1 MTKTM
6 ADSQSLLG
14 QTVSHYRII
23 ERLGG
28 GGMGVVYKAEDTDL
42 RRFAALK
49 FLPDDVARDPLAL
62 TRFQREA
69 QAASA
74 LNHPN
79 ICTIY
84 EIGTQDQRPFLV
96 MEFLDGETLKRL
108 IAGRPLEL
116 ELLLS
121 LAVEIADAL
130 DAAHAQGIIH
140 RDIKPANIFVTK
152 RSHAKILDFGLAK
165 QTTAS
170 SGSSDSAESENTVTD
185 DGAELYHL
193 TSPGSPLGTVAY
205 MSPEQVRAK
214 ELDTRTDLFSYGA
227 TLYEMATG
235 TLPFRGRS
243 QGVIFEAIL
252 NRAPI
257 PPGRLNPALPAE
269 LERIIHKALE
279 KDRDLRYQHA
289 SEIHADLRRLQR
301 DASSG
306 SVPLASSS
314 SFPAEDVSGP
324 VAASASSVLG
334 AEARRHKGTLIGI
347 AAGLLVVATGGY
359 LVTHRAKQPDPT
371 PTNLVVAKANPRRAI
386 AVLGFKNLSDKPE
399 YSWLSTALS
408 EMLTT
413 ELGQGDQLRTIPG
426 ESVAQ
431 MKLGLAL
438 PDADSFSRSTLNR
451 IRQNLGSDDVVLG
464 SYLPLGNGQLR
475 LDVRLQDT
483 VAGETVATV
492 SEKGKESEIDELV
505 GRAGT
510 ELRAKLGIAALS
522 EPQAEL
528 VKASLPSNP
537 EAARLYSE
545 GLQKLRL
552 FDALSARDL
561 LEKAEVLAPDHAP
574 THSALAEA
582 WAILGYDEKAREQ
595 AQRALDL
602 SVQFSPKERLLFEG
616 RAHELMH
623 EGEKAI
629 DSYREL
635 WGFFPDRI
643 DYGLLLV
650 RAQVAG
656 GHAADAV
663 NTLDALRKLPAS
675 DAESARLDLADANA
689 AGVQGDFKRQQS
701 AAARAAN
708 RARVIGAVLVEAEA
722 LLLEAHSRERM
733 GQTENAIQL
742 ITKSRELYSSAGYR
756 QAAARALLI
765 EGDILYDEGH
775 YEEAKKQYD
784 EALLVF
790 QETGAQGRIRSVL
803 ERIGNVYYQ
812 QGKLREAE
820 DYYKRTL
827 RLDREVHSPVG
838 LASDYGNIA
847 NALDGLGDL
856 KGALEMQQ
864 KSLAAFNQIGD
875 KRGATETLNNL
886 GNLFVELG
894 NFEEAKK
901 QYAQALAIAREIA
914 FRRGEP
920 YPISGTGDALLGQG
934 DLAAASKQYEQALA
948 LCQEMHD
955 EDFSAQIEVSMAFVA
970 LLEKRYSDGGGLARQ
985 AASVFEKSNSG
996 GNAAWAHAILAR
1008 NLLAAG
1014 NLADARM
1021 EATKAVTLSRQS
1033 TGQAPHFEATLADSR
1048 VKAKSGQA
1056 AEARQELEAMV
1067 STARKF
1073 GYRSYEYQARLA
1085 VTEIELSSGAASARA
1100 QLTALEN
1107 DAKGHGLLLVA
1118 NQARALNQTKEN

>member
-1 MTKTM
+1 M

-14 QTVSHYRII
+14 QRVSHYRII
-23 ERLGG
+23 EKLGG

-49 FLPDDVARDPLAL
+49 FLPDDVAGDPLAL

-84 EIGTQDQRPFLV
+84 EVGVQDHRPFLV

-108 IAGRPLEL
+108 IAGRPLGL
-116 ELLLS
+116 EPLLS

-130 DAAHAQGIIH
+130 DAAHSEGIIH

-170 SGSSDSAESENTVTD
+170 SGSSESAESENTVTD
-185 DGAELYHL
+185 DEGGEFYHL
-193 TSPGSPLGTVAY
+193 TSPGSPMGTVAY

-257 PPGRLNPALPAE
+257 SPGRLNPALPAE
-269 LERIIHKALE
+269 LERIIYKALE

-289 SEIHADLRRLQR
+289 SEIHTDLRRLQR

-306 SVPLASSS
+306 TVRLVSSS
-314 SFPAEDVSGP
+314 SLLAEDATVP
-324 VAASASSVLG
+324 AAPSASSILG

-359 LVTHRAKQPDPT
+359 LVTHRAKHPDPA
-371 PTNLVVAKANPRRAI
+371 PANPAVAKTNPRRAI
-386 AVLGFKNLSDKPE
+386 AVLGFKNLSEKPE

-431 MKLGLAL
+431 VKLGLAL
-438 PDADSFSRSTLNR
+438 PDADSFSRPTLNR

-483 VAGETVATV
+483 GAGETIATV
-492 SEKGKESEIDELV
+492 SEKGKESEIDDLV
-505 GRAGT
+505 RRAGT

-522 EPQAEL
+522 EPQSAL

-561 LEKAEVLAPDHAP
+561 LEKAAILAPNYAP

-582 WAILGYDEKAREQ
+582 WSILGYDEKAKDQ

-602 SVQFSPKERLLFEG
+602 SVQFSPTERLLIEG

-623 EGEKAI
+623 EGAKAI
-629 DSYREL
+629 DSYRQL
-635 WGFFPDRI
+635 WSFFPDRI

-663 NTLDALRKLPAS
+663 NTLEALRKLPAS
-675 DAESARLDLADANA
+675 DAESARLDLSDANA

-701 AAARAAN
+701 SAARAADK
-708 RARVIGAVLVEAEA
+708 ARSISAVLVEAEA

-733 GQTENAIQL
+733 GQTEESIQL

-765 EGDILYDEGH
+765 EGDILYDGGH

-784 EALLVF
+784 DALLVF
-790 QETGAQGRIRSVL
+790 QETGAKGRIRSVL
-803 ERIGNVYYQ
+803 ERIGNIYYQ

-864 KSLAAFNQIGD
+864 QSLAAFNQTGD

-894 NFEEAKK
+894 NLEEAKK
-901 QYAQALAIAREIA
+901 QYAQALAIAREISY
-914 FRRGEP
+914 RRGEP
-920 YPISGTGDALLGQG
+920 YPISGTGDALLAQG
-934 DLAAASKQYEQALA
+934 DLAGAAKQYEQALT
-948 LCQEMHD
+948 LSQEMHD
-955 EDFSAQIEVSMAFVA
+955 DDFTAQIQVAMAFVA
-970 LLEKRYSDGGGLARQ
+970 LLEKRYSDGEGLARQ
-985 AASVFEKSNSG
+985 AATVFEKSNSAG
-996 GNAAWAHAILAR
+996 TGTWAHAILAR

-1014 NLADARM
+1014 NFVEART
-1021 EATKAVTLSRQS
+1021 EATKSITLSQQS
-1033 TGQAPHFEATLADSR
+1033 TGQTPRFEATLADSR
-1048 VKAKSGQA
+1048 VKAKSREV
-1056 AEARQELEAMV
+1056 AEARQELESML
-1067 STARKF
+1067 STARRF
-1073 GYRSYEYQARLA
+1073 GYRAYEYQARLA
-1085 VTEIELSSGAASARA
+1085 VAEIELSSGAASARA

-1107 DAKGHGLLLVA
+1107 DARAHGLLLVA
-1118 NQARALNQTKEN
+1118 NQARALNQSKEN

>member
-1 MTKTM
+1 MTRTM

-49 FLPDDVARDPLAL
+49 FLPDDVARDSLAL

-84 EIGTQDQRPFLV
+84 EVGTQDQRPFLV
-96 MEFLDGETLKRL
+96 MEFLDGATLKRL
-108 IAGRPLEL
+108 IGGRPLEL

-170 SGSSDSAESENTVTD
+170 SGSSDSAESENTVTN

-257 PPGRLNPALPAE
+257 PPRRLNPALPAE
-269 LERIIHKALE
+269 LEWVIHKALE

-301 DASSG
+301 GASSG
-306 SVPLASSS
+306 SVRLASSS
-314 SFPAEDVSGP
+314 SFPVEDVSAP
-324 VAASASSVLG
+324 AAPSASSVLA

-359 LVTHRAKQPDPT
+359 LVTHRAKQQDPP
-371 PTNLVVAKANPRRAI
+371 PTNPVVAKANPRRTI

-413 ELGQGDQLRTIPG
+413 ELGLGDQLRTIPG

-431 MKLGLAL
+431 MKLGLTL
-438 PDADSFSRSTLNR
+438 PDADSFSRPTLNR

-483 VAGETVATV
+483 AAGETVATV

-505 GRAGT
+505 SRAGT
-510 ELRAKLGIAALS
+510 ELRTKLGIAALS
-522 EPQAEL
+522 GPQAEL

-561 LEKAEVLAPDHAP
+561 LEKAAVLAPDYAP

-582 WAILGYDEKAREQ
+582 WAILGYDEKAKDQ

-635 WGFFPDRI
+635 WEFFPDRI

-663 NTLDALRKLPAS
+663 NTLDALRKLPAA
-675 DAESARLDLADANA
+675 DVESARLDLADANA

-701 AAARAAN
+701 AAARAAD

-722 LLLEAHSRERM
+722 LLLEAYAQERM

-742 ITKSRELYSSAGYR
+742 ITKSRQLYSSAGYR
-756 QAAARALLI
+756 HAAARALLI

-790 QETGAQGRIRSVL
+790 QETGAMGRIRSVL
-803 ERIGNVYYQ
+803 ERTGNIYYQ

-864 KSLAAFNQIGD
+864 QSLAAFNQIGD

-934 DLAAASKQYEQALA
+934 DLAAATKQYEQALA

-970 LLEKRYSDGGGLARQ
+970 LLEKRYSDGEGLARQ
-985 AASVFEKSNSG
+985 AAPVFEKSNSG
-996 GNAAWAHAILAR
+996 GNAAWARAILAR

-1014 NLADARM
+1014 NLADART
-1021 EATKAVTLSRQS
+1021 EATKAMALSRQGS
-1033 TGQAPHFEATLADSR
+1033 GQAPHFEAALADSR

-1085 VTEIELSSGAASARA
+1085 VVEIGLSSGAASAHA

-1118 NQARALNQTKEN
+1118 NQARALKQAKEN

>member
-1 MTKTM
+1 M

-14 QTVSHYRII
+14 QRVSHYRII
-23 ERLGG
+23 EKLGG

-49 FLPDDVARDPLAL
+49 FLPDDVAGDPLAL

-84 EIGTQDQRPFLV
+84 EVGVQDHRPFLV

-108 IAGRPLEL
+108 IAGRPLGL

-130 DAAHAQGIIH
+130 DAAHTEGIIH

-170 SGSSDSAESENTVTD
+170 SGSSDSAESENTLTD
-185 DGAELYHL
+185 DAGGEFYHL
-193 TSPGSPLGTVAY
+193 TSPGSPMGTVAY
-205 MSPEQVRAK
+205 MSPEQVRAQ
-214 ELDTRTDLFSYGA
+214 ELDPRTDLFSYGA

-257 PPGRLNPALPAE
+257 PPGRLNSALPAE
-269 LERIIHKALE
+269 LERIIYKTLE

-289 SEIHADLRRLQR
+289 REIHTDLRRLQR
-301 DASSG
+301 DSSSG
-306 SVPLASSS
+306 SVRLVSSASLPVEYATV
-314 SFPAEDVSGP
+314 PAAP
-324 VAASASSVLG
+324 SASSILG
-334 AEARRHKGTLIGI
+334 AETRRHKGTLIGV
-347 AAGLLVVATGGY
+347 AAGLLVVAIGGY
-359 LVTHRAKQPDPT
+359 LVTHRAKQPDPA
-371 PTNLVVAKANPRRAI
+371 PANPAVAKTNPRRAI
-386 AVLGFKNLSDKPE
+386 AVLGFKNLSEKPE

-431 MKLGLAL
+431 VKLGLAL
-438 PDADSFSRSTLNR
+438 PDADSFSRPTLNR

-483 VAGETVATV
+483 VAGETIATV
-492 SEKGKESEIDELV
+492 SEKGKESEIDDLV
-505 GRAGT
+505 SRAGT

-522 EPQAEL
+522 EPQSAL
-528 VKASLPSNP
+528 VKASLPTNP

-552 FDALSARDL
+552 FDALFARDL
-561 LEKAEVLAPDHAP
+561 LEKAAILAPNYAP

-582 WAILGYDEKAREQ
+582 WSILGYDEKAKDQ

-602 SVQFSPKERLLFEG
+602 SVQFSPTERLLIEG

-623 EGEKAI
+623 EGAKAI
-629 DSYREL
+629 DSYRQL

-663 NTLDALRKLPAS
+663 NTLEALRKLPAS
-675 DAESARLDLADANA
+675 DAESARLDLSDANA

-701 AAARAAN
+701 SAARAADK
-708 RARVIGAVLVEAEA
+708 ARSIGAVLVEAEA

-733 GQTENAIQL
+733 GQTEESIQL

-756 QAAARALLI
+756 HAAARALLI
-765 EGDILYDEGH
+765 EGDILYDGGH
-775 YEEAKKQYD
+775 YEEAKKRYD
-784 EALLVF
+784 NALLVF
-790 QETGAQGRIRSVL
+790 QETGAKGRIRSVL
-803 ERIGNVYYQ
+803 ERVGNIYYQ

-827 RLDREVHSPVG
+827 RLDREIHSPVG

-847 NALDGLGDL
+847 NALDGIGDL

-864 KSLAAFNQIGD
+864 QSLAAFNQVGD

-901 QYAQALAIAREIA
+901 QYAQALAIAREISY
-914 FRRGEP
+914 RRGEP
-920 YPISGTGDALLGQG
+920 YPISGTGDALLAQG
-934 DLAAASKQYEQALA
+934 DLAGAAKQYEQALV
-948 LCQEMHD
+948 LSQEMHD
-955 EDFSAQIEVSMAFVA
+955 DDFAAQIQVAMAFVA
-970 LLEKRYSDGGGLARQ
+970 LLEKRYSDGEELARQ
-985 AASVFEKSNSG
+985 AAAVFEKSNSAG
-996 GNAAWAHAILAR
+996 TGTWAHAILAR

-1014 NLADARM
+1014 NLAEART
-1021 EATKAVTLSRQS
+1021 EATKSITLSQQS
-1033 TGQAPHFEATLADSR
+1033 TGQTPRFEATLADSR
-1048 VKAKSGQA
+1048 VKAKSREP
-1056 AEARQELEAMV
+1056 AEARLELESML
-1067 STARKF
+1067 STARRF
-1073 GYRSYEYQARLA
+1073 GYRAYEYQARLA
-1085 VTEIELSSGAASARA
+1085 VAEIELSSGAASARA

-1107 DAKGHGLLLVA
+1107 DARAHGLLLVA
-1118 NQARALNQTKEN
+1118 NQARALNQSKEN